1 MDPTRGL
8 VQLLTELSESAVT
21 KGLQVA
27 AGLSAGLD
35 GLNPTDLPTKVVG
48 VADDVV
54 DQGRAQT
61 DFIVSLVRSEVEKT
75 AGRMGFVREEE
86 LAAVRRH
93 VAKLESALE
102 AAGIDVTTV
111 VVTQTPA
118 KKAAATKST
127 AQKTPAKK
135 TPATK
140 SSATKST
147 AKKAPVTKTSA
158 TNKSAKETAKKSA
171 ENDIPAS

>member
-8 VQLLTELSESAVT
+8 VQLLTEISESAVT

-35 GLNPTDLPTKVVG
+35 GLNPTDLPTKVAG

-61 DFIVSLVRSEVEKT
+61 DLIVSLVRSEVEKT

-111 VVTQTPA
+111 SANT
-118 KKAAATKST
+118 ST
-127 AQKTPAKK
+127 VKK
-135 TPATK
+135 TAVKKT
-140 SSATKST
+140 T
-147 AKKAPVTKTSA
+147 AKSAPADKSAPAKAPVKKTA
-158 TNKSAKETAKKSA
+158 AKKTAKKSTT
-171 ENDIPAS
+171 SS

>member
-8 VQLLTELSESAVT
+8 VQLLTEISESAVT

-35 GLNPTDLPTKVVG
+35 GLNPTDLPTKVAG

-61 DFIVSLVRSEVEKT
+61 DLIVSLVRSEVEKT

-111 VVTQTPA
+111 AANTSTVKKTAVKKTAVKKTTAKSAPADKSAPA
-118 KKAAATKST
+118 KAPVKKT
-127 AQKTPAKK
+127 AAKK
-135 TPATK
+135 T
-140 SSATKST
+140 
-147 AKKAPVTKTSA
+147 AKKGTTS
-158 TNKSAKETAKKSA
+158 S
-171 ENDIPAS
+171 

>member
-8 VQLLTELSESAVT
+8 VQLLTEISESAVT

-35 GLNPTDLPTKVVG
+35 GLNPTDLPTKVAG

-61 DFIVSLVRSEVEKT
+61 DLIVSLVRSEVEKT

-111 VVTQTPA
+111 AA
-118 KKAAATKST
+118 KTS
-127 AQKTPAKK
+127 PAKK
-135 TPATK
+135 TAVKKTTAKSAPAEKAAPAKAPVKKTAAK
-140 SSATKST
+140 KT
-147 AKKAPVTKTSA
+147 AKKGTTS
-158 TNKSAKETAKKSA
+158 S
-171 ENDIPAS
+171 